1 MRSISLF
8 IFSLFFLAT
17 THAFAKADVVLLD
30 KIVAVVDDNIIT
42 QLELQDRIKLI
53 QQQLKQ
59 RGNRLPP
66 PDVFRKQVLERLIIE
81 KLQLERAKNTG
92 IRINDETVNNVIKN
106 IAREN
111 KLSMEQFRQVLQKDG
126 YRFSDFRENIRKEII
141 ISRLRKVRVA
151 NKINVSEQEIE
162 NHIARYNADTSAN
175 TKYLLKHILIAT
187 PEAASPK
194 QIEAAKNKAQKIVDG
209 LQNGDDFSEKAIAY
223 SDDELALKGG
233 DLGWRTLSQLPTL
246 FSSAVSSMAVQ
257 TVQGPLRSASGFHII
272 KLENKRS
279 SDEKNMV
286 KQTLARHI
294 LIRPTQVLSREEAR
308 SRLEDILQRIKS
320 GEDFSNLARA
330 NSDDKASA
338 AEGGSLGWV
347 NPGIMVPTFE
357 EEMNKLQPGEF
368 SEPFL
373 TQFGWH
379 FVQVLSRRN
388 HDNTD
393 EFQRSQAIQLI
404 RKNKTEEATQ
414 DWLRRLRAEAYVDY
428 RSNK

>member
-1 MRSISLF
+1 MRNILLF
-8 IFSLFFLAT
+8 IFSLLLLPAT
-17 THAFAKADVVLLD
+17 AVFSKADVVLLD
-30 KIVAVVDDNIIT
+30 KVVAVVDDNIIT
-42 QLELQDRIKLI
+42 QLELEDRIKLI

-59 RGNRLPP
+59 QGNRVPP
-66 PDVFRKQVLERLIIE
+66 TDIFRKQVLERLIIE
-81 KLQLERAKNTG
+81 KLQLEMAEKTG
-92 IRINDETVNNVIKN
+92 VRVNDETVNNVVAN

-111 KLSMEQFRQVLQKDG
+111 KLSMEQFRQVLQKEG
-126 YRFSDFRENIRKEII
+126 YQFSDFRENIRKEII

-151 NKINVSEQEIE
+151 NKVNVSEQEIE
-162 NHIARYNADTSAN
+162 NHIARYKTSTSSN

-187 PEAASPK
+187 PEAASSK
-194 QIEAAKNKAQKIVDG
+194 QIEAAKNKAQKIVDD
-209 LQNGDDFSEKAIAY
+209 LKKGDDFSEKAITH

-233 DLGWRTLSQLPTL
+233 SMGWRTLAQLPNL
-246 FSSAVSSMAVQ
+246 FSSTVDSMALK

-272 KLENKRS
+272 KLEDKRS
-279 SDEKNMV
+279 DNNKNIV

-308 SRLEDILQRIKS
+308 SRLQGILQRIKS
-320 GEDFSNLARA
+320 GEDFAALAQA
-330 NSDDKASA
+330 SSDDKASA

-347 NPGIMVPTFE
+347 NPGTMVPAFE
-357 EEMNKLQPGEF
+357 EEMNKLQPGEI

-393 EFQRSQAIQLI
+393 EFQRSQAIQFI

-428 RSNK
+428 RTNK